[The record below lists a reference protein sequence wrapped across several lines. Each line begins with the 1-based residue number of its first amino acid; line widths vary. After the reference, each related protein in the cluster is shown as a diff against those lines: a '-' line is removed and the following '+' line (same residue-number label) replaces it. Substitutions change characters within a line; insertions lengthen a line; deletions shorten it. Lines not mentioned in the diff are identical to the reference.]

1 MTVREF
7 KERLEN
13 LIMEGKGDYTLF
25 IDYLNLEYVFYINDK
40 DKEVYL

>member
-13 LIMEGKGDYTLF
+13 LIMEGKGDYTVYSDD
-25 IDYLNLEYVFYINDK
+25 IVVRDEIYIRDK
-40 DKEVYL
+40 EKEVYL